1 MSTREEYLD
10 LVGLSNATNKW
21 LTLSE
26 IGDNNIMSGYE
37 SSLSVIRPV
46 TDVVVN
52 DICMSSNFVGV
63 VTEVYAGS
71 DKNDLGL
78 KGIKV
83 KYEDPYNMSETG
95 NYYSERVFV
104 FGGESLEELETINVD
119 TSHVNVV
126 DMSSIKIV
134 KRSTDTYKN
143 QIEQLLSIQRS
154 KEDGTL
160 LVGTPEEEDV

>member
-1 MSTREEYLD
+1 MGVREEYLE
-10 LVGLSNATNKW
+10 LVGLKNATNKW

-52 DICMSSNFVGV
+52 DICMSANFVGV
-63 VTEVYAGS
+63 VTEVYSGS
-71 DKNDLGL
+71 LDNDLGL

-83 KYEDPYNMSETG
+83 KYEDPYNMAQTG
-95 NYYSERVFV
+95 EYYSERVFV
-104 FGGESLEELETINVD
+104 FGGATIEDMDSINVD

-143 QIEQLLSIQRS
+143 QIEQLLELHNS
-154 KEDGTL
+154 K
-160 LVGTPEEEDV
+160 